1 MAYAA
6 VDTWNVVPDSFPATV
21 ADYRRNIRT
30 PWSGSLVQRRQTYSS
45 ESAQGQAGIRKFT
58 LVWANATHA
67 QYLRAVA
74 LWDVSTGGSQGLSY
88 LPTNLAYGVAE
99 TLIVRMTGAP
109 FAVRQVGHNRYAF
122 TVVLEEMLHAP

>member
-6 VDTWNVVPDSFPATV
+6 VDTWDVVPDSFPATV

-30 PWSGSLVQRRQTYSS
+30 PWSGPLVQRRQTYSS
-45 ESAQGQAGIRKFT
+45 ESAQGQAGVRKFT
-58 LVWANATHA
+58 LFWKNATHA

-74 LWDVSTGGSQGLSY
+74 LWDASTGGSQGLNY
-88 LPTNLAYGVAE
+88 TTTNLAYSDTEA
-99 TLIVRMTGAP
+99 LIVRMTGAP

-122 TVVLEEMLHAP
+122 QVVLEEMLHAP